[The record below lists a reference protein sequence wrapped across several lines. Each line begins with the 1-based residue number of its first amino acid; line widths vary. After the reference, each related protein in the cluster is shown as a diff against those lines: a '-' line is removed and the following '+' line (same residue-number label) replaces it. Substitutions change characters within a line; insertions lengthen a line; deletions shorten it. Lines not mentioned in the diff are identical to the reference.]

1 MIVRLERRS
10 GLSVSLVVVNPGQT
24 LTPPVET
31 EMLRI
36 MQESLNN
43 VEKHAKAST
52 VSITWNVTQG
62 VGALTIADN
71 GRVLKGARVRA
82 ATHMV

>member
-1 MIVRLERRS
+1 
-10 GLSVSLVVVNPGQT
+10 
-24 LTPPVET
+24 
-31 EMLRI
+31 MLRI

-71 GRVLKGARVRA
+71 GRV
-82 ATHMV
+82 